1 MHITL
6 LTAFGFSV
14 VFGVLYLPEIFPQLQ
29 TIWFI
34 SVSFVMAG
42 CFSAGAFVPSYLIYE
57 KIAQYYGFENLKQTK
72 LMVATWCNNLFAIG
86 AFAGSTVLAG
96 PVFENFGFNYSC
108 LVISVTTLVFLIGSI
123 FVAFKMNMMTK
134 MYYVEDDDEDS
145 ANASSV
151 EAANEAEAVDL
162 IQKERLS
169 TTKVD
174 FSPDCQSNM
183 SSKSSPGDND
193 ALLEDQFYSLR
204 PVAV

>member
-1 MHITL
+1 
-6 LTAFGFSV
+6 
-14 VFGVLYLPEIFPQLQ
+14 
-29 TIWFI
+29 
-34 SVSFVMAG
+34 
-42 CFSAGAFVPSYLIYE
+42 
-57 KIAQYYGFENLKQTK
+57 
-72 LMVATWCNNLFAIG
+72 
-86 AFAGSTVLAG
+86 
-96 PVFENFGFNYSC
+96 
-108 LVISVTTLVFLIGSI
+108 
-123 FVAFKMNMMTK
+123 MMTK

-174 FSPDCQSNM
+174 FSLDCQSNM